1 MKLLQGVGFD
11 RMVGATNDTDCTLLY
26 GYDTDRRTWHVYQ
39 KGGWLYRVIYIGTNP
54 DLVSADT
61 AERMDARALIPNKRL
76 YPEACDFV
84 FCFELAKREIALPF
98 TTYGTMRTDPNQ
110 QFIGRIL

>member
-1 MKLLQGVGFD
+1 
-11 RMVGATNDTDCTLLY
+11 
-26 GYDTDRRTWHVYQ
+26 
-39 KGGWLYRVIYIGTNP
+39 
-54 DLVSADT
+54 
-61 AERMDARALIPNKRL
+61 MDARALIPNKRL